1 MVPRSNEKNDK
12 GFKEGLVEGVLEG
25 VSDRVR
31 PRMAAVKF
39 DR

>member
-12 GFKEGLVEGVLEG
+12 GFKEGLVEGVSEG